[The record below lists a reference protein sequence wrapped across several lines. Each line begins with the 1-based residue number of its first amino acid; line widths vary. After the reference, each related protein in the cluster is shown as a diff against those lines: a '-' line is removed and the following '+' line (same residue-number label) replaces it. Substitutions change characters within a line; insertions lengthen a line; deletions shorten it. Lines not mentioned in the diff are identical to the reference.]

1 MEIVRNPFPMG
12 FVEPHAHALRQPPE
26 SQLLYKIMSA
36 QNFVRSVSGDYLH
49 FQRADTYGDDK
60 SDSEQLPLDRPFN
73 EGPRFEK
80 SPEYSAERYYDESR
94 SRSYACCFS
103 LENSP
108 YIWENYGNGDA
119 NGKICI
125 VFNFDKLRKYLNGVI
140 ESSINNGTLLVGEIW
155 CKQIFSINYGIVEY
169 VDRESHRNNETV
181 LPNPISYLFLKDKR
195 YQDEKELRISLTA
208 IGIGRFE
215 SDPGIPLIFP
225 AGLSLQ
231 LEFKKAID
239 AGIIV
244 GIIVSPDANRAYIGE
259 ALEKIRVRMK
269 IDEGE

>member
-12 FVEPHAHALRQPPE
+12 FVEPYAHALRQPPE

-60 SDSEQLPLDRPFN
+60 SDGEQLPLDRPFN

-119 NGKICI
+119 NGKICV
-125 VFNFDKLRKYLNGVI
+125 VFNFDKLRKHLNGVI
-140 ESSINNGTLLVGEIW
+140 ESSINNETLLVGEIR

-169 VDRESHRNNETV
+169 VDRESHRNDESV
-181 LPNPISYLFLKDKR
+181 FPNPISYLFLKDKR
-195 YQDEKELRISLTA
+195 YKDEKELRISLTA
-208 IGIGRFE
+208 IGIGRFV
-215 SDPGIPLIFP
+215 SDDGMPFIFP

-244 GIIVSPDANRAYIGE
+244 DIIVSPDADLAYIGE
-259 ALEKIRVRMK
+259 VLEKIRVRMK